1 MIRAEKLSKY
11 AEEELRK
18 REQKENDKRKNVM
31 ASELLIVASLLT
43 VDLDVKNAS
52 TNDSPDPISQMENK
66 HK

>member
-52 TNDSPDPISQMENK
+52 TNDSPDHISQMENK